1 LAAESKG
8 LKTWLISHLRPDVQ
22 KMKQKDGVSSLEKP
36 FQRRKNVNVKSHQK
50 YERFGETIRYLTL
63 EEWQKLLDCIDNYK
77 HKLMLQM
84 IYELG
89 CRVGEFVRIQ
99 LKHLNFS
106 RSTVFF
112 PAENTKTRRKR
123 TSFLPRGLMNEIVS
137 MLKAE
142 GRVGTR
148 DGQIK
153 KPDDY
158 LFKPSG
164 NKSGH
169 YSENRLRQIFQ
180 QYVRKA
186 GLNREYGTDSKGRK
200 LHQLTIH
207 SLRHSHLMHYI
218 HIYKL
223 PLPIVQKQV
232 GHRTL
237 QATSAY
243 LRPSDETV
251 ASAYE
256 SAMTEKQLAKSHS
269 FRGQNAGPAV

>member
-1 LAAESKG
+1 
-8 LKTWLISHLRPDVQ
+8 
-22 KMKQKDGVSSLEKP
+22 MKQKESFSGLEEP
-36 FQRRKNVNVKSHQK
+36 FRRQKKANVKSSRK

-63 EEWQKLLDCIDNYK
+63 EEWQKLLDSIENYR

-84 IYELG
+84 VYELG
-89 CRVGEFVRIQ
+89 CRVGEFVRVQ

-112 PAENTKTRRKR
+112 PAENTKTRSRR
-123 TSFLPRGLMNEIVS
+123 TSYLPRGLMNEIVS
-137 MLKAE
+137 MLKSE
-142 GRVGTR
+142 GRAGKR
-148 DGQIK
+148 DNTIR

-158 LFKPSG
+158 LFKPPG
-164 NKSGH
+164 KKTGH

-180 QYVRKA
+180 QHVRKA
-186 GLNREYGTDSKGRK
+186 GLDREYGTDSRGRK

-218 HIYKL
+218 HVYKL

-237 QATSAY
+237 QATSRY
-243 LRPSDETV
+243 LKPSDEAV

-256 SAMTEKQLAKSHS
+256 SAMTEKQLARSDGLREQNLGT
-269 FRGQNAGPAV
+269 RGLTTNKPIEQST

>member
-1 LAAESKG
+1 MAE
-8 LKTWLISHLRPDVQ
+8 KT
-22 KMKQKDGVSSLEKP
+22 GVSGLEKP
-36 FQRRKNVNVKSHQK
+36 FRGRKKVNVKSSRK

-63 EEWQKLLDCIDNYK
+63 EEWQKLLDCIENYK

-84 IYELG
+84 VYELG

-99 LKHLNFS
+99 LKHFNFS

-123 TSFLPRGLMNEIVS
+123 TSFLPRGLMNEIMS
-137 MLKAE
+137 LLKAE
-142 GRVGTR
+142 GRVGRR

-158 LFKPSG
+158 LFKPTG
-164 NKSGH
+164 KKSGH

-180 QYVRKA
+180 QYLREA
-186 GLNREYGTDSKGRK
+186 GLEREYGTDSKGRK

-237 QATSAY
+237 QATSRY
-243 LRPSDETV
+243 LKPSDEAV

-256 SAMTEKQLAKSHS
+256 SVMTEKQLAKSHS
-269 FRGQNAGPAV
+269 LRERNFGTTDLGTSKSREQAA

>member
-1 LAAESKG
+1 
-8 LKTWLISHLRPDVQ
+8 
-22 KMKQKDGVSSLEKP
+22 MKQKAGVSSLEKP
-36 FQRRKNVNVKSHQK
+36 FQRQKNVNVKSSRK

-63 EEWQKLLDCIDNYK
+63 EEWQKLLDCIENYR

-84 IYELG
+84 VYELG

-106 RSTVFF
+106 RSTVLF

-142 GRVGTR
+142 GRVGKR
-148 DGQIK
+148 DDQIK
-153 KPDDY
+153 KPDEY
-158 LFKPSG
+158 LFKPTG
-164 NKSGH
+164 KKSVH

-180 QYVRKA
+180 QYVGKA
-186 GLNREYGTDSKGRK
+186 ELDREYGEDSKGRK

-218 HIYKL
+218 HVYKL

-243 LRPSDETV
+243 LKPSDETV

-269 FRGQNAGPAV
+269 FRGQNPGTRGATTGKPTEQAA